1 MEYEIAF
8 ALAFGALCAAIFWAH
23 RRSARLEKE
32 RHDRVMREIEEN
44 NERIRQARADRR
56 SKLANWATTPTPVS
70 ATKVNETLAHRRRYS
85 DDRTMIY
92 NDDSGDILT
101 AMILQN
107 ALNSP
112 SDTVSGSVRWDNDT
126 PTITPTPSYSPSSYE
141 SSSSSSSYSSYSSSD
156 SSSSYSS
163 SDSGSSS
170 SSCD

>member
-8 ALAFGALCAAIFWAH
+8 ALAFGALCAVIFWAH
-23 RRSARLEKE
+23 RRSVRLEKE

-44 NERIRQARADRR
+44 NERIRKIRAERR
-56 SKLANWATTPTPVS
+56 INYNNWVYPSPSPVS
-70 ATKVNETLAHRRRYS
+70 ATKVNETKEHRRRYS

-107 ALNSP
+107 ALNSS

-126 PTITPTPSYSPSSYE
+126 PTITPTPSYE
-141 SSSSSSSYSSYSSSD
+141 SSSSSSYSSYSSD
-156 SSSSYSS
+156 SSSSYSSDSS

-170 SSCD
+170 SCD